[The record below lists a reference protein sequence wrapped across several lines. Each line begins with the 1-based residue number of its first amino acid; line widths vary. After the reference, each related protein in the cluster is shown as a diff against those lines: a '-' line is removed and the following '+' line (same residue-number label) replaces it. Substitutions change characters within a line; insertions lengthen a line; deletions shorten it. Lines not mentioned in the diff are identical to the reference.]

1 MSFRDVLA
9 RDMRDVRRIVGPKYD
24 AGPRALL
31 KYYNAQFPALMA
43 R

>member
-9 RDMRDVRRIVGPKYD
+9 RDMRDVRRIAGPKYD
-24 AGPRALL
+24 EGLRQLVQ
-31 KYYNAQFPALMA
+31 YYRQNFPELIA